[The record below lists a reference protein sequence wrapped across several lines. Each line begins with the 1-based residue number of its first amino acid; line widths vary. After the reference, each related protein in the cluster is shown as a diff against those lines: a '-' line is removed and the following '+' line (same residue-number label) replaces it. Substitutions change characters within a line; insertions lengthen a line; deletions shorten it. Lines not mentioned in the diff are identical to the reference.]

1 MFKDLVLK
9 CRSYR
14 RFLQD
19 VQIPT
24 AELTDMVDTA
34 RITGSAA
41 NAQALKF
48 KLVNTPE
55 ECARVYPSLNWAGAL
70 TDWPGPAEGERPS
83 AYIIIACDLSIGQN
97 KQWDDGIAA
106 QTIMLSAAEKGYG
119 GCILGSISR
128 SQLAGTLSL
137 DPKAYSIDLVLALGK
152 PMEQVVLA
160 PLNADGSTTYYRDD
174 NQVHYVPKRS
184 LEDIIL

>member
-14 RFLQD
+14 RFRQD
-19 VQIPT
+19 VLIPT
-24 AELTDMVDTA
+24 EQLMDMVDTA
-34 RITGSAA
+34 RLTGSAA
-41 NAQALKF
+41 NAQPLKY

-83 AYIIIACDLSIGQN
+83 AYIIIACDLSIGKN

-106 QTIMLSAAEKGYG
+106 QTILLSAVEKGYG
-119 GCILGSISR
+119 GCMLGSVKR
-128 SQLAGTLSL
+128 AELAETLGL
-137 DPKAYSIDLVLALGK
+137 DPEAYSIDLVLALGK
-152 PMEQVVLA
+152 PVEQVVLA
-160 PLNADGSTTYYRDD
+160 PLNADGSTTYYRDE

-184 LEDIIL
+184 LEEIIF